1 MSDHVTGV
9 QSVDAL
15 VVWCG
20 ALAGLA
26 AAAGLLWRLTRG
38 LRRSMRRVDEFVD
51 DWNGTTGRPGV
62 APAHEGVMA
71 RLGGIETRLTAVE
84 HELRPNSGSS
94 MRDAIDRVDERT
106 RSFAGG

>member
-1 MSDHVTGV
+1 MTDGTTGV
-9 QSVDAL
+9 HPVDAL

-20 ALAGLA
+20 ALVGLA

-38 LRRSMRRVDEFVD
+38 LRRLVSRVDEFTN
-51 DWNGTTGRPGV
+51 DWHGTPGRPGV
-62 APAHEGVMA
+62 PPHDGVMA
-71 RLGGIETRLTAVE
+71 RLGGIEERLTAVE

-106 RSFAGG
+106 RSFTSR